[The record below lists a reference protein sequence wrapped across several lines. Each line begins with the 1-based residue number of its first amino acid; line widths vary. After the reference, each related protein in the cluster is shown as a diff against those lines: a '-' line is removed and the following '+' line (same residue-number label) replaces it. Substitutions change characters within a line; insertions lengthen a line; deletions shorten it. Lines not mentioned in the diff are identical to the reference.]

1 MIINHNLNAMYAL
14 HCMNRAYEAIS
25 KNMLRLSSGLRINSA
40 ADDPAGLVISEKMRA
55 QIRGLSQAGRNIQDG
70 ISMINTADGAL
81 NEVHSLLQRGREL
94 SVQAANGTLSPQDK
108 QNIQLEINEINKELD
123 SISGN
128 TDFNTNKLLNAPAG
142 GKKVILQAGAN
153 EGQAISVD
161 LCNVGS
167 INLGVDSADVT
178 VDAQGAI
185 TKYDKA
191 IDTVSKYR
199 SYFGA
204 MQNRLG
210 YALDVVNNSEEN
222 LTAAESRIRDLDIAK
237 EMMDYAKNSIIFQ
250 AAQAMLA
257 QANLQAKSVLKLL
270 EF

>member
-14 HCMNRAYEAIS
+14 NCMNRAYGALS

-40 ADDPAGLVISEKMRA
+40 ADDPAGLMISEKMRA
-55 QIRGLSQAGRNIQDG
+55 QIAGLSQASRNIQDG

-94 SVQAANGTLSPQDK
+94 SVQAANGTLSPEDK
-108 QNIQLEINEINKELD
+108 KHIQIEISEINKELD

-128 TDFNTNKLLNAPAG
+128 TDFNENKLLNAPAS
-142 GKKVILQAGAN
+142 GKKLVLQVGAN
-153 EGQAISVD
+153 QGQNISVN
-161 LCNVGS
+161 LCNASSV
-167 INLGVDSADVT
+167 NLEVDSVDVT

-191 IDTVSKYR
+191 INAVSKHR

-210 YALDVVNNSEEN
+210 YALNVTNTEEEN

-237 EMMDYAKNSIIFQ
+237 EMMDYAKNSIILQ

-257 QANLQAKSVLKLL
+257 QANSQAKSVLKLL